1 MGRLKDFWKKKRPVI
16 MTGESFE
23 ALLKQTEA
31 TGKNLEYERELLMK
45 QANIAML
52 QGQINPHFLYN
63 ALECIRGQA
72 LAEGAGDIGA
82 TTEALSSFFRYSINS
97 QNDIVTLE
105 DEISHVQSYVTI
117 QKYRFSNRFVLEVEY
132 EDQDQTLKNALIP
145 KLTLQPLVENAIIH
159 GLPDR
164 RSGGVVRIRAQSTQ
178 SHIQIF
184 VSDNGKGIEAR
195 QLEQIHAM
203 IGGLAQSQRESSKN
217 HTGLA
222 LENVNR
228 RIRLLFGEEYGLSI
242 MSTPGIG
249 TEAGILLPLA
259 DEDWCL

>member
-1 MGRLKDFWKKKRPVI
+1 MGKIKEFLHKKKPVI
-16 MTGESFE
+16 MTREKLD
-23 ALLKQTEA
+23 ALLAEKEA
-31 TGKNLEYERELLMK
+31 GGKNPDYEREILMK

-72 LAEGAGDIGA
+72 LAEGAGDIGD

-97 QNDIVTLE
+97 LNDIVTLE
-105 DEISHVQSYVTI
+105 DEIGHVQSYVTI

-132 EDQDQTLKNALIP
+132 EEQDMALKNALIP

-164 RSGGVVRIRAQSTQ
+164 RSGGIVCIQVKRTQ
-178 SHIQIF
+178 SHLQII
-184 VSDNGKGIEAR
+184 VSDNGKGMDAR
-195 QLEQIHAM
+195 RLEHVHNRLCGFPVQP
-203 IGGLAQSQRESSKN
+203 RENGRK

-228 RIRLLFGEEYGLSI
+228 RVQLLFGEAYGLSI

-249 TEAGILLPLA
+249 TEVSILLPFTIESGL
-259 DEDWCL
+259 